1 MRNIIRL
8 SFLLLAACFLLQPVA
23 AATVMQRDDA
33 RRCYL
38 ATMSELP
45 AADIQQGLI
54 DCSRAIADLD
64 RAPDLRAGLLANRS
78 DLKLKVQDFEGA
90 IADAEASIVLD
101 PDLGAAYLN
110 KGAGLIGL
118 KRYQEALGALEKAIT
133 LNKGE
138 RLQIAYFN
146 RGLARDYMGD
156 LKNAYFDYKK
166 ATEIDPSFEPAN
178 VQLNRFTIATQSQ

>member
-1 MRNIIRL
+1 MRNLFRL
-8 SFLLLAACFLLQPVA
+8 SILLLAAYALQPAA

-45 AADIQQGLI
+45 ALDIRQGLI
-54 DCSRAIADLD
+54 DCSRAIADVD

-90 IADAEASIVLD
+90 VADADASITLD
-101 PDLGAAYLN
+101 PGLGTAYLN

-118 KRYQEALGALEKAIT
+118 HRYLEALAVLEKAIV
-133 LNKGE
+133 LDKGE

-146 RGLARDYMGD
+146 RGLARDYLGD

-166 ATEIDPSFEPAN
+166 ATELDPNFEPAK
-178 VQLNRFTIATQSQ
+178 VQLNRFTVTTLPR